1 LIYIIEYRK
10 RLEKTKNIKTIIIS
24 MKIPKSY
31 FDISIRQFDEL
42 KRANEIED
50 QRERQLAQLAIL
62 LDIDIDEVEKLPI
75 TKFQEINESIKF
87 LLETPKGDFRRIIEI
102 DGIKWGFVRNL
113 EHITLGE
120 WIDLDYYVAEW
131 DDAKHKLAS
140 VLWRRVVSE
149 DELGYE
155 IEEYDGSKAEEASK
169 IFYDKLSYGDIW
181 MASVFFCHI
190 AGELLIY
197 SKGSLLLSK

>member
-1 LIYIIEYRK
+1 
-10 RLEKTKNIKTIIIS
+10 

-50 QRERQLAQLAIL
+50 QKGRQLAQLAIL

-75 TKFQEINESIKF
+75 AKFQEINQSIKF

-102 DGIKWGFVRNL
+102 DGVKWGFVRNL
-113 EHITLGE
+113 EHVTLGE

-131 DDAKHKLAS
+131 DDVKHKLAS
-140 VLWRRVVSE
+140 VLWRRVISE
-149 DELGYE
+149 DELGYH
-155 IEEYDGSKAEEASK
+155 IEDYDGAKAEESSK
-169 IFYDKLSYGDIW
+169 IFYDKLSYGDVW
-181 MASVFFCHI
+181 MGSVFFC
-190 AGELLIY
+190 ELGNQFLIY